1 MSFNPRDKKK
11 KKEIQTD
18 MYQKSYTIKFFRE
31 KSFVQF
37 SGRSGWGNRRW

>member
-18 MYQKSYTIKFFRE
+18 MYQKSYTIKFFWE
-31 KSFVQF
+31 KSFEQF
-37 SGRSGWGNRRW
+37 SGESGWANCR

>member
-31 KSFVQF
+31 KSFEQF
-37 SGRSGWGNRRW
+37 SGESGWANCR

>member
-18 MYQKSYTIKFFRE
+18 MYQKSYTIKFFLE
-31 KSFVQF
+31 KSFEQF
-37 SGRSGWGNRRW
+37 SGESGWANCR